1 MKKINDKS
9 SLKEG
14 ETLNVISETN
24 KTGDD
29 MQTQACLK
37 ISDETKIDDYT
48 SKLVVE
54 RRSVNSDRRI
64 NNSYDYRGPARRMN
78 IDRRK

>member
-1 MKKINDKS
+1 MNDKPS
-9 SLKEG
+9 SKDD
-14 ETLNVISETN
+14 ETLNVICETN
-24 KTGDD
+24 ETGDD
-29 MQTQACLK
+29 MQTQVCLK

-48 SKLVVE
+48 SKLFIE
-54 RRSVNSDRRI
+54 KRSVNSDRRI